1 VGAGE
6 IARTAYVKHA
16 NDDDFGQPG
25 TLRSEAEMVFT
36 SGFHIYAKRT
46 GWTAGGEKLRDIRE
60 GTHNQR
66 FSGTL

>member
-46 GWTAGGEKLRDIRE
+46 G
-60 GTHNQR
+60 
-66 FSGTL
+66 